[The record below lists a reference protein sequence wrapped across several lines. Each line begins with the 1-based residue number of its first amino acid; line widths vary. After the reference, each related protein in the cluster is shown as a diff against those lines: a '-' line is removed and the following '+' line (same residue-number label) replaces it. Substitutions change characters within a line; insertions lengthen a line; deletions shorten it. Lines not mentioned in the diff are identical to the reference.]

1 MITAAPKCSA
11 STRLASPPRHRD
23 ASSASAEDREAFTSF
38 PKQYFTIKKVAG
50 VQIAFRAIQPEDEPL
65 LVEFHKTVSDQSVHF
80 RYFGGI
86 SLRERTLHE
95 RLRRHCAIDHSREF
109 ALIADRKNASGAHE
123 ILGVARLFK
132 EPTRDEAEF
141 AILIADS
148 WQGKGLGTCLLKLL
162 VSLGRESQLR
172 QIIGRI
178 LADNLAM
185 LHVSQKVGFSLRF
198 NALTGE
204 WLADLSF

>member
-11 STRLASPPRHRD
+11 STRLASAPRNRV
-23 ASSASAEDREAFTSF
+23 ASSASTEEREAFTSF
-38 PKQYFTIKKVAG
+38 PKQYFTMKKVAG
-50 VQIAFRAIQPEDEPL
+50 VQMAFRAIQPEDEPL
-65 LVEFHKTVSDQSVHF
+65 LIEFHKTVLDQSVHF

-95 RLRRHCAIDHSREF
+95 RLRRHCGIDHSREF
-109 ALIADRKNASGAHE
+109 ALVADWKNASGAHE

-132 EPTRDEAEF
+132 EPTRDQAEF

-148 WQGKGLGTCLLKLL
+148 WQGRGLGTCLLKLL
-162 VSLGRESQLR
+162 VHLGRESRLR
-172 QIIGRI
+172 QIVGRI
-178 LADNLAM
+178 LAGNLAM

-198 NALTGE
+198 NALTVE
-204 WLADLSF
+204 WLAELRF

>member
-11 STRLASPPRHRD
+11 STRLASPPRRRD

-38 PKQYFTIKKVAG
+38 PKQYFTIEKVAG

-95 RLRRHCAIDHSREF
+95 RLRRHSAIDHSREF
-109 ALIADRKNASGAHE
+109 ALLADWKNASGA
-123 ILGVARLFK
+123 A
-132 EPTRDEAEF
+132 
-141 AILIADS
+141 
-148 WQGKGLGTCLLKLL
+148 
-162 VSLGRESQLR
+162 
-172 QIIGRI
+172 
-178 LADNLAM
+178 
-185 LHVSQKVGFSLRF
+185 
-198 NALTGE
+198 
-204 WLADLSF
+204 

>member
-1 MITAAPKCSA
+1 
-11 STRLASPPRHRD
+11 
-23 ASSASAEDREAFTSF
+23 
-38 PKQYFTIKKVAG
+38 
-50 VQIAFRAIQPEDEPL
+50 
-65 LVEFHKTVSDQSVHF
+65 
-80 RYFGGI
+80 
-86 SLRERTLHE
+86 
-95 RLRRHCAIDHSREF
+95 LRRHCAIDHSREF
-109 ALIADRKNASGAHE
+109 ALLADWKNASGAHE

-178 LADNLAM
+178 LAGNLAM

-198 NALTGE
+198 NALTDE
-204 WLADLSF
+204 WLADLRF